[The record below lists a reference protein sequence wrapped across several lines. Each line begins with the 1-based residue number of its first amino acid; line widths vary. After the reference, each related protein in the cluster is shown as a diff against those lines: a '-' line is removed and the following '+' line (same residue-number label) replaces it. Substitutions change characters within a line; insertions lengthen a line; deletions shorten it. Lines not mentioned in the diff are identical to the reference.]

1 MSADV
6 GRKIVQP
13 TPDTIREAAEIIRG
27 GGLVAFPTET
37 VYGLGANALSPE
49 AVRKIFLAKERPG
62 DNPLILHVG
71 SISDAAKYAEINH
84 TAETLMLNFW
94 PGPLT
99 IVLASHPSVPCE
111 TRAGLDTVGIRLP
124 LNTVAMELIRAAGV
138 PIAAPSANRSG
149 RPSPTTA
156 QAVLDDLGDRVD
168 LIIDGG
174 EANIG
179 LESTVVDATADAVA
193 ILRPGGVTREMLAS
207 FVDVMED
214 GHDELRFRSPGTRHR
229 HYAPSVPVWLW
240 ERGGGDEALRKAVLG
255 RKWSYVGMSDF
266 PCDTSEPLEKI
277 LFESV
282 REYGHGLF
290 AALRALEKGG
300 ADSIVAQLPPD
311 TGLGRAVCDRLKR
324 AAGVA

>member
-1 MSADV
+1 MSVDV
-6 GRKIVQP
+6 RGRIVQP
-13 TPDTIREAAEIIRG
+13 TPDTIREAAEIIRD

-49 AVRKIFLAKERPG
+49 AVRKIFLAKGRPG
-62 DNPLILHVG
+62 DNPLIMHVG

-84 TAETLMLNFW
+84 AAETLMLNFW

-99 IVLASHPSVPCE
+99 IVLASYPNVPRE
-111 TRAGLDTVGIRLP
+111 TRAGLDTVGIRFP

-156 QAVLDDLGDRVD
+156 QAVFDDLGDNID

-174 EANIG
+174 ETNVG

-193 ILRPGGVTREMLAS
+193 ILRPGGVTREMLAP

-214 GHDELRFRSPGTRHR
+214 EHDELKFRSPGTHHR

-240 ERGGGDEALRKAVLG
+240 GGGVPDEALSEAVMG

-266 PCDTSEPLEKI
+266 PCDISEPIEKI

-282 REYGHGLF
+282 PEYGHGLF

-300 ADSIVAQLPPD
+300 ADTIVAQLPPN
-311 TGLGRAVCDRLKR
+311 TGLGCAVCDRLRR